1 MRTTNKI
8 ICVLLAVLTLT
19 SAILFS
25 AESTEDPV
33 RLEIALDKSKYF
45 VTNSAQVSVT
55 VHNIGDKTLQNL
67 TVNIYSDKHQ
77 LLFGSQSVFEI
88 DVLESTKSVT
98 FYSEMALNR
107 KTAGLGLFG
116 RILLFFTQLHRNY
129 TPFAHL
135 SGGSRKHVSESVRF
149 QHGSVLADLRATV
162 WYEIKP
168 ETTKEETSY
177 GESTLYDPVEN
188 IGDDY
193 IIDNPIPT
201 PTPTPTPQVTY
212 LDKYVRDI
220 LKTGTYTLRM
230 DVQAEDGVTVPVTI
244 YSDANN
250 SEIKMS
256 VASVAM
262 QGAGYESVASFMKN
276 VGTLR
281 YIVTNKNSQAPK
293 RYIAT
298 DAAYVELE
306 KGGEL
311 SEVFGGEMV
320 FGEENV
326 SLDMLVTLLQQNMK
340 YVSSMTTSGIM
351 VEVYET
357 EGVKSENGVETG
369 PQQIK
374 FYFTKVDGYVGLVR
388 IRIID
393 KDTNESQVLVVRLYN
408 DVQKDGL
415 TTPFKPSGVKKT
427 EKELLE
433 MFEKLG

>member
-45 VTNSAQVSVT
+45 VTNSAKVSVT

-88 DVLESTKSVT
+88 DVLESAKSVT

-129 TPFAHL
+129 TPFVNL

-168 ETTKEETSY
+168 ETTKEETSDV
-177 GESTLYDPVEN
+177 ESTLYDPSAN
-188 IGDDY
+188 IGDDD
-193 IIDNPIPT
+193 IIEN

-220 LKTGTYTLRM
+220 LKTGKYTLRM

-244 YSDANN
+244 YSDQNN
-250 SEIKMS
+250 YEIKMS
-256 VASVAM
+256 VASVAL
-262 QGAGYESVASFMKN
+262 QNAGFDSIANFLKN

-281 YIVTNKNSQAPK
+281 YIVTDKNSQTPK

-311 SEVFGGEMV
+311 SETFGTEMV
-320 FGEENV
+320 FGKENV

-369 PQQIK
+369 PQQLK
-374 FYFTKVDGYVGLVR
+374 FYFTKAGGYEGLVR

-393 KDTNESQVLVVRLYN
+393 KDTNESQILVVRLN
-408 DVQKDGL
+408 NEVQKDGL

-433 MFEKLG
+433 MFENLG